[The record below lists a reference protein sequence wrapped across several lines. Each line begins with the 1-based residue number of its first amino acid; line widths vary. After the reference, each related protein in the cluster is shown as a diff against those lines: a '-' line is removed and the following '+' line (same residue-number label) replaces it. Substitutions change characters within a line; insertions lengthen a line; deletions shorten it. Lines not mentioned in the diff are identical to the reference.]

1 LLRQRVDQAPPES
14 CRLGPHAS
22 DSGLVFGPT
31 KGPGRI
37 IIIIVIVMIE
47 GGHGISGIRS
57 RIRANCCELQRGCVH
72 SWQQGAWRGWWRV
85 ERVAD
90 GRAVIGQPCPCVT
103 FHPK

>member
-1 LLRQRVDQAPPES
+1 LLRQRVDQAPQES

-57 RIRANCCELQRGCVH
+57 RIPANCCELQRGCVH
-72 SWQQGAWRGWWRV
+72 SWQQGAWRAMV
-85 ERVAD
+85 EGGE
-90 GRAVIGQPCPCVT
+90 GRGRTGGDWPALSVCHVSP
-103 FHPK
+103 